1 MTDETAR
8 REVAEYWLKRAD
20 AALTSAASE
29 IAARRYEF
37 AANRAYYACFY
48 GASAVLLLAGRKFAR
63 HSGVRGSVHQELIKT
78 GLLDARWGKAYDR
91 MFETRQAADYLELF
105 ELNEPQAAELLDLAR
120 GFVAE
125 MKRLSARPLAE

>member
-1 MTDETAR
+1 MTDQEAR
-8 REVAEYWLKRAD
+8 RGVAEYWVRKAE
-20 AALTSAASE
+20 AALASAGSE
-29 IAARRYEF
+29 FAARRYEF

-63 HSGVRGSVHQELIKT
+63 HSGVRGSVHQELVKT
-78 GLLDARWGKAYDR
+78 GLLDTKWGKAYDQ

-105 ELNEPQAAELLDLAR
+105 ELNEAQAVELLDLAR

-125 MKRLSARPLAE
+125 MKRLLAVPKSG